1 MNPSEKRHRSCEGV
15 PNSESQQVL
24 EALNAKKV
32 FWLAKAR
39 ASPGQPRRP
48 WTRTRARRTC
58 RLSPPGAAGS
68 PLTPTRPPTFGRSVL
83 GWTGAQ
89 IIIRKLMDTSIQV
102 HYSGIVYCFHF
113 DRISTPFSDR
123 RFSGDPLAAP
133 GVDEGTPR
141 LDSSLPKLMRRKRPS
156 PRIPL
161 RR

>member
-1 MNPSEKRHRSCEGV
+1 MKTIENHSGLSEKRDRSCDSV
-15 PNSESQQVL
+15 SNSESQQVL
-24 EALNAKKV
+24 EAMNAKKV

-89 IIIRKLMDTSIQV
+89 IIIRKLMDTRFRYIILV
-102 HYSGIVYCFHF
+102 LFIAFT
-113 DRISTPFSDR
+113 STAFRPHSATAGF
-123 RFSGDPLAAP
+123 LATRSRLQASMKAP
-133 GVDEGTPR
+133 R
-141 LDSSLPKLMRRKRPS
+141 ALILHCQN
-156 PRIPL
+156 
-161 RR
+161 